1 MPMAGTI
8 LGPQRVMLVEMFFR
22 ALELTREAYLPDV
35 KFAEAFELIMIG
47 GRVFEMRARGRGAT
61 CSNLAR
67 AIEMPRAT
75 LHRKLLQLEKAG
87 VVEKCGGRYVM
98 SVECMN
104 GPVPVRNFK
113 RRMANIMQ
121 TAQKLSEMDDTQAQ
135 LKLTASALP

>member
-1 MPMAGTI
+1 MPIAGAI
-8 LGPQRVMLVEMFFR
+8 FGPQRVMLVEMFFHS
-22 ALELTREAYLPDV
+22 LELTREAYLPDV
-35 KFAEAFELIMIG
+35 KLAEAFELIMIG
-47 GRVFEMRARGRGAT
+47 GKVYDMQARGRAAT

-98 SVECMN
+98 SVACMN

-113 RRMANIMQ
+113 RRVANIML
-121 TAQKLSEMDDTQAQ
+121 TAKKLSEMDEPGVSRIDD
-135 LKLTASALP
+135 PR

>member
-1 MPMAGTI
+1 MPIAGAI
-8 LGPQRVMLVEMFFR
+8 FGPQRVMLVEMFFR
-22 ALELTREAYLPDV
+22 SLELTREAYLPDV

-47 GRVFEMRARGRGAT
+47 GKVYDMQAKGRAAT

-113 RRMANIMQ
+113 RRVANIMQ
-121 TAQKLSEMDDTQAQ
+121 AAKKLSEMDD
-135 LKLTASALP
+135 ALSQPN